1 MIDFK
6 TIFSVSQF
14 ARQLNDHFRT
24 QFGAI
29 RIQGEVASI
38 TRASSGHWYFAL
50 KDDAAQLKA
59 VMFRQRNVLA
69 GFLPAVGD
77 KVEVLAQLAMYEQ
90 RGELQLIVDV
100 IKKAGQGNLHEQ
112 YLQLKA
118 KLTQEGLFDQ
128 HRKKALPSVV
138 FNIAV
143 VTSMQAAA
151 LADVRQALARRA
163 PHVQYTVYHTAVQGE
178 QAAAQIINAL
188 QKADMAGHEAIILC
202 RGGGSLEDLWSFNI
216 EAVVRAVVACKTPI
230 VVGVGHE
237 SDVTLAEFAADLRAA
252 TPTAAAELIS
262 RPTRELL
269 AEVNGLHNNLRRAL
283 RHRAQLLVQQ
293 VDRAELGL
301 LTPTGYVNALE
312 ARLNNATHRLPR
324 LAARHLGQHTD
335 SIEQMGHHLNAE
347 AVSGMSVAK
356 QRLHALTEN
365 LNNTHHKQ
373 LTAQDN
379 ILQRLASIV
388 EAVSPL
394 RTLERGYAFLQPE
407 RGASVVRSVEQVEVG
422 ESLRATLADGE
433 IFVNVREKTNT
444 SADTSGQPRRDSKN
458 SR

>member
-6 TIFSVSQF
+6 TVFTVSQF

-24 QFGAI
+24 NFNAI
-29 RIQGEVASI
+29 RIQGEIASF
-38 TRASSGHWYFAL
+38 TKASSGHWYFAL
-50 KDDAAQLKA
+50 KDDSAQLKA

-100 IKKAGQGNLHEQ
+100 VKKAGQGDLHEQ
-112 YLQLKA
+112 YLQLKN
-118 KLTQEGLFDQ
+118 KLSHEGLFDSV
-128 HRKKALPSVV
+128 RKKSLPSVV
-138 FNIAV
+138 FNLGVI
-143 VTSMQAAA
+143 TSLQAAA

-178 QAAAQIINAL
+178 QAAGQIIEAL
-188 QKADMAGHEAIILC
+188 RKADAAGHEALVLC

-216 EAVVRAVVACKTPI
+216 EAVVRAVAACKTPI

-269 AEVNGLHNNLRRAL
+269 AEIQGLHGNLRRAL
-283 RHRAQLLVQQ
+283 RHRAQMLVQQ

-301 LTPTGYVNALE
+301 LTPTAYVNGLE
-312 ARLNNATHRLPR
+312 LRMTSAMNRLPR
-324 LAARHLGQHTD
+324 LAERQVRQHTD
-335 SIEQMGHHLNAE
+335 TVSMAAQNLVQDMRNANSQSE
-347 AVSGMSVAK
+347 RTI
-356 QRLHALTEN
+356 RLLSEN
-365 LNNTHHKQ
+365 LNV
-373 LTAQDN
+373 AQSRG
-379 ILQRLASIV
+379 LLGAESAVQRLGAVV
-388 EAVSPL
+388 EAVSPQ
-394 RTLERGYAFLQPE
+394 RTLDRGYAFLQSE
-407 RGASVVRSVEQVEVG
+407 TGDAVVRSVAEVKQG
-422 ESLRATLADGE
+422 ENLRATVADGE
-433 IFVNVREKTNT
+433 ILLNVREKTKLRGPFHEDN
-444 SADTSGQPRRDSKN
+444 KN

>member
-6 TIFSVSQF
+6 TVFSVSQF

-69 GFLPAVGD
+69 GFIPVVGD
-77 KVEVLAQLAMYEQ
+77 KVEVLAQLTMYEQ

-100 IKKAGQGNLHEQ
+100 MKKAGQGNLHEQ

-118 KLTQEGLFDQ
+118 RLTQEGLFDLS
-128 HRKKALPSVV
+128 RKKTVPSVV
-138 FNIAV
+138 FNLGV
-143 VTSMQAAA
+143 VTSLQAAA

-178 QAAAQIINAL
+178 QAAAQIIDAL
-188 QKADMAGHEAIILC
+188 QKADAAGHEALVLC

-216 EAVVRAVVACKTPI
+216 EAVVRAVAACKTPI

-269 AEVNGLHNNLRRAL
+269 GEVDGLHNNLRRAL

-301 LTPTGYVNALE
+301 LTPTAYVNALE
-312 ARLNNATHRLPR
+312 ARLSNANNRLPR
-324 LAARHLGQHTD
+324 LVARHVGQHTD
-335 SIEQMGHHLNAE
+335 SIAQIGQALSSEIATGIGLADKQT
-347 AVSGMSVAK
+347 
-356 QRLHALTEN
+356 QRLTESINTGQKRRLAN
-365 LNNTHHKQ
+365 L
-373 LTAQDN
+373 DN
-379 ILQRLASIV
+379 ALQRWASV
-388 EAVSPL
+388 VAAVSPQ

-407 RGASVVRSVEQVEVG
+407 SGNAVVRSIQQINAG
-422 ESLRATLADGE
+422 DQLRATLADGE
-433 IFVNVREKTNT
+433 ILVNVREKTG
-444 SADTSGQPRRDSKN
+444 TSGLPGMDAEN